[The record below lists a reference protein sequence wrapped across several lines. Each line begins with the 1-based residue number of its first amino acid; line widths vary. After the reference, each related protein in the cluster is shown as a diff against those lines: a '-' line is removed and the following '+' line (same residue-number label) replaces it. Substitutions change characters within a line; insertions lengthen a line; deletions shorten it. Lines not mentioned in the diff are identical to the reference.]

1 MIINARMYSA
11 TPAAREAWK
20 AILGWANE
28 RAGLSW
34 QLYDYDAPAPLADL
48 WARPDLGCA
57 MMCGLPYSKRQPRPT
72 LVAAPVPSPQRYAGT
87 PVYFTDIAVR
97 AEAPFARIE
106 DTFGGV
112 VGYTLRDSMSGY
124 VALRNFL
131 LPYRSEY
138 GRPLYRESVGG
149 LVHARNVIEALASG
163 RIDVGPLDSYYFD
176 ILQSGEP
183 QFAARVR
190 IIATTK
196 AAPIPLFVS
205 TAAIPAAEL
214 EALRAALEAAGSAPE
229 LAAHRAT
236 LLLDR
241 FAVPEASSYD
251 MLGTILET
259 SMQYPEPW

>member
-11 TPAAREAWK
+11 TPAAKQAWK
-20 AILGWANE
+20 AILGWAND
-28 RAGLSW
+28 RAGLAW

-57 MMCGLPYSKRQPRPT
+57 MMCGLPYALRQPRPT
-72 LVAAPVPSPQRYAGT
+72 LVAAPVPSPARYAGK
-87 PVYFTDIAVR
+87 PVYFTDVAVK
-97 AEAPFARIE
+97 ADAPYARIE

-131 LPYRSEY
+131 LPYRIEY
-138 GRPLYRESVGG
+138 GRPLYRGSVGD

-176 ILQSGEP
+176 ILKAGEP
-183 QFAARVR
+183 EFAAKVR
-190 IIATTK
+190 IIASTK

-205 TAAIPAAEL
+205 TAAIPAANL
-214 EALRAALEAAGSAPE
+214 VALRAALAAAGSAPE
-229 LAAHRAT
+229 LAAHRAV
-236 LLLDR
+236 LLLDG
-241 FAVPEASSYD
+241 FAVPVESSYD
-251 MLGTILET
+251 VLGSILET
-259 SMQYPEPW
+259 STHYPEPW